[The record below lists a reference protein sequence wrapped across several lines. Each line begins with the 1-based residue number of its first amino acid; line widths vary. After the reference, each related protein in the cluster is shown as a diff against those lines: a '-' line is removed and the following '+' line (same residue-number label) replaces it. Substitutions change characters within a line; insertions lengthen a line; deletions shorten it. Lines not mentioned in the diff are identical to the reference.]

1 MENSEVVFDQDKLN
15 NDILELEKKTS
26 DPDIWKDSKKEQELI
41 TKIKQQN

>member
-26 DPDIWKDSKKEQELI
+26 DPDIWKDRE
-41 TKIKQQN
+41 KQQN